1 MPQFLLIDGSYYI
14 FYRYHALLQWWKH
27 SKPDDP
33 LGNPIENIDFM
44 ERFKSVFVKKIQ
56 EVIKKLKLDKPI
68 IIVAMDCKRKD
79 IWRNSLFDKYKE
91 GRVCDPH
98 IGEIFNIVA
107 TDELFKK
114 ANVKML
120 LQHPTLEADDCIA
133 LTVKNIKGVVED
145 YKIHIITSDMDYLQ
159 LVDENVQPIN
169 LKYKYLQDSKQSFKD
184 CKKDLFCK
192 IVMGDKSD
200 AIPSVFPKCGIKT
213 AEKYYNNKELFQEI
227 LNNNPEAKQQF
238 ELNTTLIDFD
248 KIPTDLVLDF
258 NTGKYTIKY

>member
-1 MPQFLLIDGSYYI
+1 MD
-14 FYRYHALLQWWKH
+14 
-27 SKPDDP
+27 
-33 LGNPIENIDFM
+33 N
-44 ERFKSVFVKKIQ
+44 
-56 EVIKKLKLDKPI
+56 PI

-79 IWRNSLFDKYKE
+79 IWRNSLFEKYKE
-91 GRVCDPH
+91 GRACDPY

-120 LQHPTLEADDCIA
+120 LQHPTLEADDCLA
-133 LTVKNIKGVVED
+133 LTVKNIKGVVVD

-159 LVDENVQPIN
+159 LAEENVKPIN

-213 AEKYYNNKELFQEI
+213 AEKYYNDPVLFEQKLKIDVRAQE
-227 LNNNPEAKQQF
+227 QF
-238 ELNTTLIDFD
+238 TLNTTLIDFK
-248 KIPTDLVLDF
+248 KIPTNLILEF
-258 NTGKYTIKY
+258 NSGNYTTKY